1 MCVISPF
8 LALLAPI
15 FGLESAERG
24 FPKKSTEGYFSTL
37 SNIDEA
43 STGIA
48 AVSYTH
54 LTLPTSG

>member
-1 MCVISPF
+1 MSVISPF

-48 AVSYTH
+48 
-54 LTLPTSG
+54 GCE